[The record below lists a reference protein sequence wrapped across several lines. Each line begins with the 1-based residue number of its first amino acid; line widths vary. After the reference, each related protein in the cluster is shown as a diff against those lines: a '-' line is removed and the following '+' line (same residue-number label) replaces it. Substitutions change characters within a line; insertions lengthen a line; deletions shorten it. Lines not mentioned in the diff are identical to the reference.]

1 MSSMRPKEA
10 ILKDFCYESKVA
22 TAKDLSLVTEVLIDI
37 RTNLDYLVQE
47 LKKHNTR
54 EDRRKP

>member
-1 MSSMRPKEA
+1 MRPKEA

-47 LKKHNTR
+47 IKKHNAR
-54 EDRRKP
+54 EDKRRP